1 MGAKETKR
9 KIFAQLAALKTLNGG
24 MPPLLKGFSVPSLL
38 NGDSLIQ
45 KPKIGVSFNGMDLI
59 IDLLKETVGLD
70 ELRASLVDI
79 LANLDDIEL
88 EVKNV
93 IKQSLKGLVNC
104 GVNPSIP
111 AFFKDT
117 GAGLDFELK
126 TIDFLDIMHVD
137 PTTITGGLIYNDVPA
152 GLNSNDFNTFLFNT
166 IQSTS
171 PAHIDWS
178 NNNSVTPN
186 PILSFKFNAN
196 GTPNNMFNVKASTY
210 YSNNKNLTE
219 MNNDYVD
226 SIKLFP
232 SDKVL
237 ANLMDSLLGTVSAS
251 VGKTVSQ
258 LLIEEKINTI
268 IDKISSSDDTQTIDD
283 SFFSFTNDELKIQ
296 QLNAN
301 DRGKGVTKFISCS
314 AFDTSVPITTV
325 SAGITDITNTTATGT
340 FNDKKKVINRTINT
354 FGDSLGDGLGN
365 SDKFS
370 VKLNFI
376 DNLLRKIVQVLVGSI
391 LSPKVI
397 TIFVINYMIVNGGG
411 VQFSGIIDFMEKN
424 KTLFNSIIKQVRNKI
439 INMLMARLIKAI
451 TELALAQ
458 LAGNLAERG
467 NAKKAQLLSLLGVPQ
482 DVIRKVNGYGKG
494 LVTVNIT

>member
-1 MGAKETKR
+1 M
-9 KIFAQLAALKTLNGG
+9 
-24 MPPLLKGFSVPSLL
+24 
-38 NGDSLIQ
+38 
-45 KPKIGVSFNGMDLI
+45 SFNGLDLI
-59 IDLLKETVGLD
+59 VDLLKETVGLD

-93 IKQSLKGLVNC
+93 IKQALKGLVNC

-117 GAGLDFELK
+117 GAGLDIELT

-137 PTTITGGLIYNDVPA
+137 PTTTAGGLIYSDVPA
-152 GLNSNDFNTFLFNT
+152 GFNSDDFNTFLFNT
-166 IQSTS
+166 IQDPNNPHNWS
-171 PAHIDWS
+171 PNS
-178 NNNSVTPN
+178 SVTNN
-186 PILSFKFNAN
+186 PILTFQFNPN
-196 GTPNNMFNVKASTY
+196 GVINNRVNVKATSY

-237 ANLMDSLLGTVSAS
+237 ANLMDSLLGTVSSAI
-251 VGKTVSQ
+251 GKTMAQ
-258 LLIEEKINTI
+258 LIIEEKINTI

-283 SFFSFTNDELKIQ
+283 SFFSFSNDELKIQ
-296 QLNAN
+296 ELNAN
-301 DRGKGVTKFISCS
+301 DRGNGVTKFISCS
-314 AFDTSVPITTV
+314 AFDTSVPLTTV
-325 SAGITDITNTTATGT
+325 STGIIDITNTTANGT
-340 FNDKKKVINRTINT
+340 FNDKIKVIDRTINT
-354 FGDSLGDGLGN
+354 FGESLGDGLGN

-370 VKLNFI
+370 AKLNFVE
-376 DNLLRKIVQVLVGSI
+376 NLLRKLVQVLVGSI

-397 TIFVINYMIVNGGG
+397 TIFVINYMIVNNGGG
-411 VQFSGIIDFMEKN
+411 TFTGIVDFMEKN
-424 KTLFNSIIKQVRNKI
+424 KTLFDGIIKQVRNKI

-451 TELALAQ
+451 TALALAN
-458 LAGNLAERG
+458 LSGNLAERA
-467 NAKKAQLLSLLGVPQ
+467 NAKKSQLLSLLGVPQ

-494 LVTVNIT
+494 LVTVNVS